1 MKKRV
6 MVFLLLATFVGGW
19 LVREET
25 VSAATFESM
34 KEHVEAGEG
43 SIYNPISNEVM
54 GQERSLKYIEFI
66 EEATEESVNQEVLE
80 EVQIEAFNETKSTNP
95 EKIEALEVPKVSN
108 FVRGMSP
115 PHNKRPIYLDN
126 IHEPYG
132 SSPFSGSGWRFSG
145 QRFSF
150 RNVQRN
156 PYFGVR
162 AYRDTFTFF
171 DGMYNRFVPI
181 SNNFVYY
188 PSNFRGSPLVGYFAT
203 WNPINGSRY
212 FIY

>member
-1 MKKRV
+1 MKKRAI
-6 MVFLLLATFVGGW
+6 VFLLFGTFVGW

-25 VSAATFESM
+25 VSATTFESM
-34 KEHVEAGEG
+34 KERVEAGEG

-54 GQERSLKYIEFI
+54 GQERSLEYIEFI

-80 EVQIEAFNETKSTNP
+80 EVQIKAFNETKSTNT
-95 EKIEALEVPKVSN
+95 ETMEALEVPKVSN
-108 FVRGMSP
+108 LVRGMSP

-126 IHEPYG
+126 FPTPYQ

-150 RNVQRN
+150 HNVRRN

-188 PSNFRGSPLVGYFAT
+188 SSSFRGSPLIGYFAT